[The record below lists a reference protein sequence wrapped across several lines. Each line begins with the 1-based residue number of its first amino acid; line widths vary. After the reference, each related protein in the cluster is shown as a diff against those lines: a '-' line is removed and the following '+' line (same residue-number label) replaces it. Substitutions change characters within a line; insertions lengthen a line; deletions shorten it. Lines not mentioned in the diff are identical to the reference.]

1 MKGVGVRDVEHKWG
15 AEDVKLPGS
24 VVDCDVA
31 AGHDA
36 VTKEHE
42 RLNCLSDGLR
52 RGGLA
57 VDRVIARALRTDGL
71 R

>member
-1 MKGVGVRDVEHKWG
+1 MGGGK
-15 AEDVKLPGS
+15 DVKLPGS

-36 VTKEHE
+36 ATKEHE
-42 RLNCLSDGLR
+42 RLHRLSDGLW

-57 VDRVIARALRTDGL
+57 GDRVIARALRTDGL